1 MRYRFATAADLPTC
15 LDLVGPGF
23 RTNRLLQARVPQ
35 LWTTLL
41 EETPASLTVIEDPET
56 QYPESIEAFAA
67 CVFVNDAFLAKFLAA
82 PSPYLSAIVYE
93 RVLEGDSPILS
104 ASAIRDKNS
113 GAGLNLVCLHF
124 CLRNPDLEH
133 PRTRQVLQVANTAFF
148 FFFAGYRIN
157 TLVQEVYGARHAQY
171 LEAGGLRLICDFGA
185 QFTREGTVP
194 LPSDHPYLFGLRKEE
209 IAPAAVNPLS
219 YFFHSLPPRFHFS
232 GAVQRV
238 LERAMLN
245 ETDAEIAARL
255 GVSLDAVKKSWRS
268 IYERVDEVAP
278 RMFGDAPVRPHE
290 GHRSVEKRR
299 HFLEYLRTHLEELRP
314 TNHSRLARAVPPKVP
329 DREH

>member
-1 MRYRFATAADLPTC
+1 MRYRFATTADLPTC

-185 QFTREGTVP
+185 QFTRDGYRA
-194 LPSDHPYLFGLRKEE
+194 PSLRPSLFIRASQGGNCTCRCQSAFLLLSFA
-209 IAPAAVNPLS
+209 APAIPLQRGRS
-219 YFFHSLPPRFHFS
+219 ARS
-232 GAVQRV
+232 GASN
-238 LERAMLN
+238 A
-245 ETDAEIAARL
+245 
-255 GVSLDAVKKSWRS
+255 K
-268 IYERVDEVAP
+268 
-278 RMFGDAPVRPHE
+278 
-290 GHRSVEKRR
+290 
-299 HFLEYLRTHLEELRP
+299 
-314 TNHSRLARAVPPKVP
+314 
-329 DREH
+329 